1 MAEDN
6 TSQDQPVSVFSENN
20 PYKIIDY
27 TQEEL
32 KFVYDRHGGDA
43 EKALAKA
50 TASIINEMPQ
60 YQGMADYNEIVQGR
74 APILDLVPL
83 PPDAR
88 GLALTDDQ
96 ILRLFS
102 SLKGTGDEDVPTE
115 TDMFLKGLSR
125 GTLSLAG
132 GVAGAKTSAA
142 LAPPYVP
149 LPGAAAPLGTLSK
162 PVAGLGGFIVGS
174 GLTDL
179 FVGKPAADALFGDLT
194 DIPLTPKAESY
205 LRAFESA
212 GSVAPFISTPWLA
225 PRASLNT
232 IESLRK
238 LPLANQ
244 VTVLSADD
252 MANPLVTRYLSG
264 NISGMP
270 TNRQFTFLRDQIFR
284 QAKEAGE
291 DITLKEAAKLATKQ
305 LNRPGKFTRGTIAT
319 VDFAEKALVGG
330 GQAFRSL
337 TPVQK
342 TGVTALEAT
351 AVPATGIAVDIV
363 GEQAGPRAEGPRLG
377 AEVIGSLAP
386 SVTILRFAPNIY
398 NSTKNYFSRLNENRI
413 LGKPYDFFG
422 TRAKA
427 QNRAR
432 EDLFQAFEDNRENP
446 DALLKA
452 LEEKLV
458 DPVYKD
464 NKIVGYNLK
473 PDFQPQPGDGKTPI
487 FSAQFLD
494 EEFMALNRLE
504 QLVLDRGGPTLGT
517 DRDLNFLK
525 SMEMQRGT
533 MFALRG
539 TGDPELVRLAGQMMQ
554 DRIAML
560 INMRMEKA
568 INQTITAVERIYPE
582 GGAEA
587 SRILGQRLNNV
598 IKTQQGL
605 FRKLESSAWDK
616 INPNQPFTKFYRKD
630 EETGEFVEN
639 AVPNFIEEFDAT
651 VGELDDLG
659 KNTVMANP
667 ALRRLNEQV
676 VNLKKQLGLDATDTL
691 GSSTLPAVDKFNET
705 FEYALGTAP
714 RNSFIR
720 ILNEAGLTGPVPS
733 RVDEISGSVSQNA
746 RNQYQT
752 RLTASEKGRGG
763 LNMNNADEVR
773 SAAQTADEIAENYRN
788 IAAQDPG
795 GEQGKRLLADAQ
807 DSQDDATLLRAH
819 ADDLEN
825 PRTGD
830 IGIGDIEPTEANIN
844 ALGVLEQRYG
854 GRKNRNDPV
863 ANLIR
868 LKRESLVA
876 QLSSEQGAAAT
887 GVVTEPITN
896 RNLTTLYSEARAL
909 ARDGE
914 ASPNV
919 RRVANNLAEA
929 VLEDLG
935 NGPVGNPAYDAARDI
950 SYAYNQFLRR
960 AFGGE
965 ILAQNG
971 RGKDIIDDSLLRDKL
986 MSGTPDAT
994 ALKINQI
1001 HKLGDEVKRYA
1012 KQTGFEVVTEE
1023 EVKGAITSTDQVLL
1037 DVLKLT
1043 LKDLEAPIEAR
1054 SLVRKPESIAVAQQ
1068 QLMEQF
1074 RAKNPQIFEIF
1085 PELGQMMDEAGD
1097 AATFLQRVK
1106 GTTERLQTRVNEQ
1119 KAFSKLIGAEN
1130 PENAV
1135 LKALSSDQ
1143 PVKELDG
1150 LLKVL
1155 KASSKA
1161 ENLRNISKRSYIS
1174 ATRGLPQAARA
1185 IPVDEALAGARHVFL
1200 GLAFS
1205 KGGKFSQ
1212 GDFNAKGAY
1221 DMLFDPI
1228 PNAARG
1234 TPTLS
1239 DIMIKNNIMS
1249 EQEMNG
1255 LRTGLA
1261 RIIRAET
1268 KQDVSKA
1275 IISEETPALL
1285 DMYTRIL
1292 GSRVGTS
1299 VGRLLP
1305 GGRASG
1311 AGLIEAEA
1319 GSRYLRQLTQEIPA
1333 LQEYDALE
1341 AILLDPELLA
1351 LSLRTPR
1358 SPAEKAGIVN
1368 TILDKLGTIGISIPV
1383 PVGTRGIP
1391 LGVQELSEEEGGGD
1405 QPLPGTLRS
1414 TVPQTPQERT
1424 DDVKQRADELI
1435 NQQSSLQAPVPAQP
1449 VAQPT
1454 TTLASAPPPPPAPS
1468 GPVDRAR
1475 FAAMFPEDADLVRG
1489 IGSLQ
1494 T

>member
-212 GSVAPFISTPWLA
+212 GSVAPFISMPWLA

-464 NKIVGYNLK
+464 NKIVGYKLK

-639 AVPNFIEEFDAT
+639 AVPNFIEEFDK
-651 VGELDDLG
+651 G
-659 KNTVMANP
+659 KYSENQMLKNISDFLA
-667 ALRRLNEQV
+667 
-676 VNLKKQLGLDATDTL
+676 NLKK
-691 GSSTLPAVDKFNET
+691 
-705 FEYALGTAP
+705 
-714 RNSFIR
+714 
-720 ILNEAGLTGPVPS
+720 
-733 RVDEISGSVSQNA
+733 
-746 RNQYQT
+746 
-752 RLTASEKGRGG
+752 
-763 LNMNNADEVR
+763 
-773 SAAQTADEIAENYRN
+773 
-788 IAAQDPG
+788 
-795 GEQGKRLLADAQ
+795 
-807 DSQDDATLLRAH
+807 
-819 ADDLEN
+819 
-825 PRTGD
+825 
-830 IGIGDIEPTEANIN
+830 
-844 ALGVLEQRYG
+844 
-854 GRKNRNDPV
+854 
-863 ANLIR
+863 
-868 LKRESLVA
+868 
-876 QLSSEQGAAAT
+876 
-887 GVVTEPITN
+887 
-896 RNLTTLYSEARAL
+896 
-909 ARDGE
+909 
-914 ASPNV
+914 
-919 RRVANNLAEA
+919 
-929 VLEDLG
+929 
-935 NGPVGNPAYDAARDI
+935 
-950 SYAYNQFLRR
+950 
-960 AFGGE
+960 
-965 ILAQNG
+965 
-971 RGKDIIDDSLLRDKL
+971 
-986 MSGTPDAT
+986 
-994 ALKINQI
+994 
-1001 HKLGDEVKRYA
+1001 
-1012 KQTGFEVVTEE
+1012 
-1023 EVKGAITSTDQVLL
+1023 
-1037 DVLKLT
+1037 
-1043 LKDLEAPIEAR
+1043 
-1054 SLVRKPESIAVAQQ
+1054 
-1068 QLMEQF
+1068 
-1074 RAKNPQIFEIF
+1074 
-1085 PELGQMMDEAGD
+1085 
-1097 AATFLQRVK
+1097 
-1106 GTTERLQTRVNEQ
+1106 
-1119 KAFSKLIGAEN
+1119 
-1130 PENAV
+1130 
-1135 LKALSSDQ
+1135 
-1143 PVKELDG
+1143 
-1150 LLKVL
+1150 
-1155 KASSKA
+1155 
-1161 ENLRNISKRSYIS
+1161 
-1174 ATRGLPQAARA
+1174 
-1185 IPVDEALAGARHVFL
+1185 
-1200 GLAFS
+1200 
-1205 KGGKFSQ
+1205 
-1212 GDFNAKGAY
+1212 
-1221 DMLFDPI
+1221 
-1228 PNAARG
+1228 
-1234 TPTLS
+1234 
-1239 DIMIKNNIMS
+1239 
-1249 EQEMNG
+1249 
-1255 LRTGLA
+1255 
-1261 RIIRAET
+1261 
-1268 KQDVSKA
+1268 
-1275 IISEETPALL
+1275 
-1285 DMYTRIL
+1285 
-1292 GSRVGTS
+1292 
-1299 VGRLLP
+1299 
-1305 GGRASG
+1305 
-1311 AGLIEAEA
+1311 
-1319 GSRYLRQLTQEIPA
+1319 
-1333 LQEYDALE
+1333 
-1341 AILLDPELLA
+1341 
-1351 LSLRTPR
+1351 
-1358 SPAEKAGIVN
+1358 
-1368 TILDKLGTIGISIPV
+1368 
-1383 PVGTRGIP
+1383 
-1391 LGVQELSEEEGGGD
+1391 
-1405 QPLPGTLRS
+1405 
-1414 TVPQTPQERT
+1414 
-1424 DDVKQRADELI
+1424 
-1435 NQQSSLQAPVPAQP
+1435 
-1449 VAQPT
+1449 
-1454 TTLASAPPPPPAPS
+1454 
-1468 GPVDRAR
+1468 
-1475 FAAMFPEDADLVRG
+1475 
-1489 IGSLQ
+1489 
-1494 T
+1494 

>member
-6 TSQDQPVSVFSENN
+6 TTQDQPVSVFSEDS
-20 PYKIIDY
+20 PYKVIDY
-27 TQEEL
+27 TTDEL
-32 KFVYDRHGGDA
+32 QFVYDRHGGDA

-50 TASIINEMPQ
+50 TASMINKMPQ
-60 YQGMADYNEIVQGR
+60 YSGMADYTDLVQGR
-74 APILDLVPL
+74 APILDMVPL

-88 GLALTDDQ
+88 GSALTDDQ
-96 ILRLFS
+96 ILRLFT
-102 SLKGTGDEDVPTE
+102 SLKGTGDEGVPTE

-132 GVAGAKTSAA
+132 GVAGAKTAA
-142 LAPPYVP
+142 TLAPPYVP
-149 LPGAAAPLGTLSK
+149 LPGPAAPLGVLSK
-162 PVAGLGGFIVGS
+162 PIAGLGGFIAGS
-174 GLTDL
+174 GVADL
-179 FVGKPAADALFGDLT
+179 FVGKPAADALFGELT
-194 DIPLTPKAESY
+194 DIPLTPKTEAY
-205 LRAFESA
+205 LRNFESA
-212 GSVAPFISTPWLA
+212 GSVTPFISMPWLA
-225 PRASLNT
+225 PRTAFST
-232 IESLRK
+232 IDSLRK
-238 LPLANQ
+238 LPVANQ

-264 NISGMP
+264 KISGVP

-284 QAKEAGE
+284 QGKEAGE
-291 DITLKEAAKLATKQ
+291 DITLKEAAKRAAQQ
-305 LNRPGKFTRGTIAT
+305 LNRPGKFTRGAIAT

-337 TPVQK
+337 TPLQK
-342 TGVTALEAT
+342 TGVAAVEST
-351 AVPATGIAVDIV
+351 AVPATFGAVDIA
-363 GEQAGPRAEGPRLG
+363 QDMYGPRAEGARLG

-386 SVTILRFAPNIY
+386 SVSLLKFAPKIY
-398 NSTKNYFSRLNENRI
+398 GSTVSYLSRLNENRI
-413 LGKPYDFFG
+413 LKKPIDVFG

-432 EDLFQAFEDNRENP
+432 EDLFQAFEDNKEDP

-452 LEEKLV
+452 LEDKLV

-464 NKIVGYNLK
+464 GEIVGYKLK
-473 PDFQPQPGDGKTPI
+473 PEYEPKQGEGKSPI
-487 FSAQFLD
+487 FSGQFLD
-494 EEFMALNRLE
+494 DEFMALNRLE

-517 DRDLNFLK
+517 DRDLNFIK

-533 MFALRG
+533 VFALRG

-554 DRIAML
+554 DRIGML

-568 INQTITAVERIYPE
+568 VNQTISAVQKIYPE

-587 SRILGQRLNNV
+587 SRILGQRLNGV
-598 IKTQQGL
+598 IKNQQEL
-605 FRKLESSAWDK
+605 FRRLEKNAWNSID
-616 INPNQPFTKFYRKD
+616 PNQTFTKFYRVD

-639 AVPNFIEEFDAT
+639 AVPNFVEEWDAT
-651 VGELDDLG
+651 INGLDDLG
-659 KNTVMANP
+659 KSSLVADPVM
-667 ALRRLNEQV
+667 RRINEQI

-691 GSSTLPAVDKFNET
+691 GPSTLPAVAKFDEA
-705 FEYALGTAP
+705 FQGSMGTGG
-714 RNSFIR
+714 RDSFLR
-720 ILNEAGLTGPVPS
+720 ILDQAGLTGPINS
-733 RVDEISGSVSQNA
+733 RVDDLLDGVSETVRRDYQN
-746 RNQYQT
+746 
-752 RLTASEKGRGG
+752 RLTRTESGEIG

-773 SAAQTADEIAENYRN
+773 AAAKTSEEMADYQVGLAN
-788 IAAQDPG
+788 QDPG
-795 GEQGKRLLADAQ
+795 SDQAKDFLRTAQ
-807 DSQDDATLLRAH
+807 DARDEAAILRAH

-825 PRTGD
+825 PQTGT
-830 IGIGDIEPTEANIN
+830 IGLNDIEPTEANIK
-844 ALGVLEQRYG
+844 ALGDLEQRYG
-854 GRKNRNDPV
+854 GRKNRNSPV

-868 LKRESLVA
+868 LKRQALIA

-887 GVVTEPITN
+887 GVAAEPITN

-909 ARDGE
+909 ARSKD
-914 ASPNV
+914 ASPNIA
-919 RRVANNLAEA
+919 RIANQLAEA

-935 NGPVGNPAYDAARDI
+935 NGPVGNPAFDAARDI
-950 SYAYNQFLRR
+950 SYAYNQFLKR

-965 ILAQNG
+965 ILAKNA
-971 RGKDIIDDSLLRDKL
+971 RGKDIIDESLLVNKL
-986 MSGTPDAT
+986 MSGSPDAT

-1001 HKLGDEVKRYA
+1001 HKLGDEIKRYA
-1012 KQTGFEVVTEE
+1012 KQTGFEVVSAE
-1023 EVKGAITSTDQVLL
+1023 EVKGAVTSTDQVLL

-1043 LKDLEAPIEAR
+1043 LRDIEAPIEAR
-1054 SLVRKPESIAVAQQ
+1054 ALVRTPESVAVAQQ
-1068 QLMEQF
+1068 QAMEQF
-1074 RAKNPQIFEIF
+1074 RAKNPQIFEVF

-1119 KAFSKLIGAEN
+1119 KAFSKLIDAEN

-1135 LKALSSDQ
+1135 LKALQSDN

-1150 LLKVL
+1150 LLRVL
-1155 KASSKA
+1155 KASTKA
-1161 ENLRNISKRSYIS
+1161 ENLKNINRRSYVS
-1174 ATRGLPQAARA
+1174 ATSGIPQYARA
-1185 IPVDEALAGARHVFL
+1185 IPLDEALAGARHVFL

-1234 TPTLS
+1234 TPTLA

-1249 EQEMNG
+1249 EQEMSG
-1255 LRTGLA
+1255 LRTGLS

-1275 IISEETPALL
+1275 IISNETPALL

-1292 GSRVGTS
+1292 GSRLGT
-1299 VGRLLP
+1299 GMGQMMP
-1305 GGRASG
+1305 GGRATG

-1368 TILDKLGTIGISIPV
+1368 AILDKLGTIGVSIPI
-1383 PVGTRGIP
+1383 PVGKRGIP
-1391 LGVQELSEEEGGGD
+1391 LGVQELNEEDGGGN
-1405 QPLPGTLRS
+1405 QPLPGTIRE
-1414 TVPQTPQERT
+1414 TVPQTLQQRT
-1424 DDVKQRADELI
+1424 DDVKQRADDLI
-1435 NQQSSLQAPVPAQP
+1435 NQQSSLQVPVPAQP

-1468 GPVDRAR
+1468 GPVDRSR
-1475 FAAMFPEDADLVRG
+1475 FAAMFPEDRDLIQG
-1489 IGSLQ
+1489 IGSLMG
-1494 T
+1494 

>member
-6 TSQDQPVSVFSENN
+6 TTQDQPVSVFSEDN

-27 TQEEL
+27 TKDEL
-32 KFVYDRHGGDA
+32 QFVYDRHGG
-43 EKALAKA
+43 ESEEALAKA
-50 TASIINEMPQ
+50 TASIINKMPQ
-60 YQGMADYNEIVQGR
+60 YQGMADYTDLVQGR
-74 APILDLVPL
+74 APILDMVPL

-88 GLALTDDQ
+88 GSALTDDQ
-96 ILRLFS
+96 ILRLFT
-102 SLKGTGDEDVPTE
+102 SLKGTGDEGVPTE

-132 GVAGAKTSAA
+132 GFAGAKTAA
-142 LAPPYVP
+142 TVAPPYVP
-149 LPGAAAPLGTLSK
+149 LPGPAAPLGVLSK
-162 PVAGLGGFIVGS
+162 PVSGLGGFIVGS
-174 GLTDL
+174 GVTDL
-179 FVGKPAADALFGDLT
+179 FVGKPAADALFGDLV
-194 DIPLTPKAESY
+194 DIPLTPKTEAY
-205 LRAFESA
+205 LRNFESA
-212 GSVAPFISTPWLA
+212 GSVAPFIASPWLA
-225 PRASLNT
+225 PRAAFST
-232 IESLRK
+232 IDSLRK
-238 LPLANQ
+238 LPVANQ

-264 NISGMP
+264 KISGMP

-284 QAKEAGE
+284 QSKEAGE
-291 DITLKEAAKLATKQ
+291 DITLKEAGKLAAQQ
-305 LNRPGKFTRGTIAT
+305 LNRPGKFTRGAIAT

-337 TPVQK
+337 TPLQK
-342 TGVTALEAT
+342 SGVVAVETT
-351 AVPATGIAVDIV
+351 AVPATFGAVDIA
-363 GEQAGPRAEGPRLG
+363 QDMYGPRAEGPRLG

-386 SVTILRFAPNIY
+386 SVSLLKLAPKIY
-398 NSTKNYFSRLNENRI
+398 GSTVSYLSRLRENQI
-413 LGKPYDFFG
+413 LKKPIDVFG

-432 EDLFQAFEDNRENP
+432 EDLFQAFEDNREDP

-464 NKIVGYNLK
+464 GKIVGYKMK
-473 PDFQPQPGDGKTPI
+473 PEFQPKTGETKTPI
-487 FSAQFLD
+487 FSGQFLD
-494 EEFMALNRLE
+494 DEFMALNRLE

-517 DRDLNFLK
+517 DRDLNFIK

-533 MFALRG
+533 VFALRG

-554 DRIAML
+554 DRIGML

-568 INQTITAVERIYPE
+568 VNQTIAAVQKIYPE

-587 SRILGQRLNNV
+587 SRILGQRLNGV
-598 IKTQQGL
+598 IKNQQQL
-605 FRKLESSAWDK
+605 FRRLEKNAWSSID
-616 INPNQPFTKFYRKD
+616 PNQTFTKFYRVD

-639 AVPNFIEEFDAT
+639 AVPNFIEEWDAT
-651 VGELDDLG
+651 INGLDDLG
-659 KNTVMANP
+659 KSSLIADP
-667 ALRRLNEQV
+667 AMTRINEQI

-691 GSSTLPAVDKFNET
+691 GPSTLPAVAKFDEA
-705 FEYALGTAP
+705 FQGSMGTGG
-714 RNSFIR
+714 RDSFLR
-720 ILNEAGLTGPVPS
+720 ILDQAGLTGPINS
-733 RVDEISGSVSQNA
+733 RVDDLLGSVSQNA

-752 RLTASEKGRGG
+752 RLTSGG

-807 DSQDDATLLRAH
+807 NSQDDATLLRAH

-825 PRTGD
+825 PQTGTV
-830 IGIGDIEPTEANIN
+830 GLNDIEPTEANIK
-844 ALGVLEQRYG
+844 ALGDLEQRYG
-854 GRKNRNDPV
+854 GRKNRNSPV

-868 LKRESLVA
+868 LKRQALIA

-887 GVVTEPITN
+887 GVAVEPITN

-909 ARDGE
+909 ARSKD
-914 ASPNV
+914 ASPNIA
-919 RRVANNLAEA
+919 RIANQLAEA

-935 NGPVGNPAYDAARDI
+935 NGPVGNRAFDSARDI
-950 SYAYNQFLRR
+950 SYAYNQFLKR
-960 AFGGE
+960 AFGGD
-965 ILAQNG
+965 ILAKNA
-971 RGKDIIDDSLLRDKL
+971 RGKDIIDESLLVNKL

-1001 HKLGDEVKRYA
+1001 HKLGDEIKRYA
-1012 KQTGFEVVTEE
+1012 KQTGFEVVSAE

-1037 DVLKLT
+1037 DALKLT
-1043 LKDLEAPIEAR
+1043 LRDIEAPIEAR
-1054 SLVRKPESIAVAQQ
+1054 ALVRTPESVAVAQQ
-1068 QLMEQF
+1068 QAMEQF
-1074 RAKNPQIFEIF
+1074 RAKNPQIFEVF

-1106 GTTERLQTRVNEQ
+1106 GTAKRLEKRVNEQ
-1119 KAFSKLIGAEN
+1119 KAFAKLIDAEN
-1130 PENAV
+1130 PERAV
-1135 LKALSSDQ
+1135 LHALQSDN

-1150 LLKVL
+1150 LLRVL
-1155 KASSKA
+1155 KASTKA
-1161 ENLRNISKRSYIS
+1161 ENLKNINKRSYRS
-1174 ATRGLPQAARA
+1174 ATTGIPQYARA
-1185 IPVDEALAGARHVFL
+1185 IPLDEALAGARHVFL

-1212 GDFNAKGAY
+1212 TDFNAKGAY

-1239 DIMIKNNIMS
+1239 DIMLKNNIMS
-1249 EQEMNG
+1249 EREMNS
-1255 LRTGLA
+1255 LRTGLT
-1261 RIIRAET
+1261 RIIKSET
-1268 KQDVSKA
+1268 KQDVSQA
-1275 IISEETPALL
+1275 IIRNETPALL

-1292 GSRVGTS
+1292 GSRIGTGVGQM
-1299 VGRLLP
+1299 LP
-1305 GGRASG
+1305 GGRATG

-1358 SPAEKAGIVN
+1358 SPSEKAGIVN
-1368 TILDKLGTIGISIPV
+1368 AIVDKLGTIGVAIPL
-1383 PVGTRGIP
+1383 PVGTRAIP
-1391 LGVQELSEEEGGGD
+1391 LGVQEFNEEEGGGD
-1405 QPLPGTLRS
+1405 QPLPGTIRA
-1414 TVPQTPQERT
+1414 TVPQTLQQRT

-1435 NQQSSLQAPVPAQP
+1435 NQQSSLQVPVPAQP

-1454 TTLASAPPPPPAPS
+1454 TTLASAPPPPAPS

-1475 FAAMFPEDADLVRG
+1475 FAALFPEDRDLIQG
-1489 IGSLQ
+1489 IGSLMG
-1494 T
+1494 